1 MKKIFT
7 LIAAMLLVP
16 WVGWGQGNWID
27 DANTSWYDENENTFE
42 ISTAEEL
49 AGLAKLVNEGNNF
62 SEKTI
67 VLAKDI
73 ILNKNVLN
81 AEKQLNSGYF
91 KNWTPIGN
99 ENNSF
104 LGSFDGNN
112 KKIIGCY
119 INNIT
124 STYHIGLFGK
134 GKNIKNLEV
143 IDSYINVE
151 DLSDLRCIGGIVGY
165 PYSGN
170 IINCSFDGIIQ
181 VSVTGNLNSNALSI
195 GGICGIP
202 YTTGDESNIES
213 CYNKSDIQVSLNDIN
228 MGMQTIDIAGV
239 GIPNGKIVNSYNRGN
254 INVKVNSVKTTDQS
268 SGMSPVYVSGI
279 GRAYNIT
286 SCYNVGNITVSESEN
301 ANNTALFA
309 IGGVSAY
316 SSYSNT
322 IKYCYNYGEINS
334 TITTTGSSWLLPKAM
349 SVGNIVGT
357 GGSYGIATFE
367 TNYCLSQTD
376 LDIVGSVAS
385 GTTIDNASLIE
396 KTEDPFKNGEVAY
409 ELRKAGAKY
418 GQLQNNPNNDAT
430 PVLLAFEENKG
441 KEVYKR
447 TLDYSKYEG
456 NATEATE
463 LEDYVNSGNLWL
475 PELNENEGWYD
486 AKGNL
491 YTNESTLSPDIFEIT
506 LYAEAQTPHTI
517 TISEMEGGKV
527 EANET
532 TAIKGET
539 ITLTV
544 TPNEGY
550 NYIDESLTV
559 KAGEETITVTPGENG
574 TYTFIMPNTD
584 VTVSATFAEKL
595 YTVTIEDCVGGTA
608 TIDGESHEFAAD
620 ATVALSI
627 KADEGYKF
635 SHIVYTYDGG
645 SQKSEQT
652 TFTMPASNVT
662 VEVFFVAGDDEEG
675 DGAGTTLKRY
685 RLYLADQDFYLN
697 DEYDEAGLVLYSRH
711 DKKYTDVGGSFT
723 IWFEKNGEVNEGARV
738 FISNRANG
746 EYKEVK
752 LNEVSGYYQIRNVQS
767 NIYVKLYTEEGFPVA
782 NESIEATDARA
793 YAQANKIVVITPEP
807 TDVQIISMAGA
818 VVATAQV
825 AGQQEFANLA
835 EGVYIVRMGK
845 EILKLQVRN

>member
-16 WVGWGQGNWID
+16 WVGWGQETITIN
-27 DANTSWYDENENTFE
+27 
-42 ISTAEEL
+42 TAEEL
-49 AGLAKLVNEGNNF
+49 REF
-62 SEKTI
+62 
-67 VLAKDI
+67 
-73 ILNKNVLN
+73 
-81 AEKQLNSGYF
+81 AEKVNNNTDEEASWDVVLGADIDLGGESNP
-91 KNWTPIGN
+91 WTPIEEFRGTFEGKN
-99 ENNSF
+99 H
-104 LGSFDGNN
+104 
-112 KKIIGCY
+112 IIRDVY
-119 INNIT
+119 INTPGTEGGYGFFIAVL
-124 STYHIGLFGK
+124 GDV
-134 GKNIKNLEV
+134 KNLNIEGNIV
-143 IDSYINVE
+143 ATGSTTYYGGICAGVGEDSYLSNCSFSGEINIEIDSY
-151 DLSDLRCIGGIVGY
+151 DQAPG
-165 PYSGN
+165 
-170 IINCSFDGIIQ
+170 
-181 VSVTGNLNSNALSI
+181 I
-195 GGICGIP
+195 GGICGSFSTMI
-202 YTTGDESNIES
+202 SN
-213 CYNKSDIQVSLNDIN
+213 C
-228 MGMQTIDIAGV
+228 
-239 GIPNGKIVNSYNRGN
+239 VNRAD
-254 INVKVNSVKTTDQS
+254 INVKINNLDMPWGPNPNVIR
-268 SGMSPVYVSGI
+268 MFGI
-279 GRAYNIT
+279 GGVAGQGASMVEN
-286 SCYNVGNITVSESEN
+286 CYNVGNLKIEGDDN
-301 ANNTALFA
+301 AIPYLA
-309 IGGVSAY
+309 IGGIAGIAGI
-316 SSYSNT
+316 NN
-322 IKYCYNYGEINS
+322 CYNIGSIDASIKNEEFIESNLRGSTSIGGLIGIFMLDIKNSYNIGKITALTETIAKDYYKGNIYGWNMFQEDNISNVYYLSQGIEAEDETILSATQEQFSSGEI
-334 TITTTGSSWLLPKAM
+334 
-349 SVGNIVGT
+349 
-357 GGSYGIATFE
+357 
-367 TNYCLSQTD
+367 
-376 LDIVGSVAS
+376 
-385 GTTIDNASLIE
+385 
-396 KTEDPFKNGEVAY
+396 AY

-486 AKGNL
+486 TEGNL

-527 EANET
+527 EANKT

-550 NYIDESLTV
+550 NYIDKSLTV

-574 TYTFIMPNTD
+574 TYTFIMPDAN

-608 TIDGESHEFAAD
+608 TIDGESHEFAAG

-652 TFTMPASNVT
+652 TFTMPVSNVT

-723 IWFEKNGEVNEGARV
+723 VWFEKNGEVNEGARV

-752 LNEVSGYYQIRNVQS
+752 LDEVSGYYQIRNVQS

-818 VVATAQV
+818 VVASAQV

-845 EILKLQVRN
+845 EIIKLQVRN